1 MNTHNSQL
9 TAPTTSNVIE
19 NDPSHFQY
27 DDELI
32 EVLIIENGNDDRDG
46 YVELSA
52 ATKLLS
58 PIVNIRGFN
67 KAVLWTNLLPCH
79 KLTRNNKNYV
89 HVLGICKYLSMYN
102 LSTNNQTNGVLI
114 TIKRLVSDLL
124 MGAQSQII
132 DPITEIK
139 TQLCTLQEC
148 LMTNASNGPI
158 VSGMQMYQ
166 PNSTTNP
173 VSYDNNTVIDSVRDV
188 LRQESANIV
197 SNINVSLENIK
208 NLQIELSNKFA
219 FSNDTMLD
227 NFKSVK
233 DIIIRK
239 K

>member
-1 MNTHNSQL
+1 MSTQSS
-9 TAPTTSNVIE
+9 APTTSNVVE
-19 NDPSHFQY
+19 SDPSHFQY

-46 YVELSA
+46 YVELLA
-52 ATKLLS
+52 LTKLLS
-58 PIVNIRGFN
+58 PIVHIRGFN

-102 LSTNNQTNGVLI
+102 LGTNRQTNAVLV

-139 TQLCTLQEC
+139 SQLCTLQEC
-148 LMTNASNGPI
+148 LTANTTTNGPI
-158 VSGMQMYQ
+158 VSGMQIYQ
-166 PNSTTNP
+166 PNNATSVYDGST
-173 VSYDNNTVIDSVRDV
+173 VVDSIRDV

>member
-1 MNTHNSQL
+1 MSTQSS
-9 TAPTTSNVIE
+9 APTTSNVVE

-32 EVLIIENGNDDRDG
+32 EVVIIENGNDDRDG
-46 YVELSA
+46 YVELLA
-52 ATKLLS
+52 LTKLLS

-102 LSTNNQTNGVLI
+102 LGTNHQTNAVLI

-148 LMTNASNGPI
+148 LTANTTTNGPI

-166 PNSTTNP
+166 PNSAT
-173 VSYDNNTVIDSVRDV
+173 SIYDSSTVVDSIRDV

-197 SNINVSLENIK
+197 SNISVSLENIK